1 MEIRRS
7 LPAAEDLEGICA
19 WIERDNPEA
28 AKQVAATIYNG
39 IAQLQNL
46 PGMGRSSTRIN
57 GWLELIFSPLPYIAV
72 YRVKQDTIEI
82 ARIYHGAQN
91 WP

>member
-1 MEIRRS
+1 MEIRWS
-7 LPAAEDLEGICA
+7 LPAAEDLERICK

-28 AKQVAATIYNG
+28 AKQVAVTIYNG
-39 IAQLQNL
+39 IAQLKNL
-46 PGMGRSSTRIN
+46 PGVGRASTRIS
-57 GWLELIFSPLPYIAV
+57 GWRELIFSPLPYIAV

-82 ARIYHGAQN
+82 ARIYHGAQD